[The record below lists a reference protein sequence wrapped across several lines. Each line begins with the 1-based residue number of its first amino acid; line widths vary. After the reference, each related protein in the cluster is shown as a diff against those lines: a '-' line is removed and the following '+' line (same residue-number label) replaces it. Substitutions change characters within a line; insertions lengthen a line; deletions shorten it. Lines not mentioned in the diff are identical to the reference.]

1 MGVSSRFPAL
11 AFRDFRLFWC
21 GQAISLSGTW
31 MHSVA
36 QSWLVY
42 SLTHSPLYLGLI
54 ASLSSLPILLFTVF
68 GGMVADRYPKRTI
81 LIITQFLSAVPAV
94 FVAVLADLAI
104 IKVWH
109 VGAAALFLGIINAF
123 DVPTRQSF
131 LAEVVDRSA
140 ITNAI
145 ALNSAAFNGARILG
159 PMIAGFVIA
168 QVGIPACFYLN
179 ALSFIAML
187 FALFHIKARGVLPQ
201 EGKGLAQD
209 MAAGWRFV
217 VREPSVFPIMA
228 LIAVFSLFGIPYIT
242 LLPILADD
250 VLGAGVTG
258 LSMLVASAGAG
269 SFVAAIAMALRGD
282 IAGKKKFMPL
292 SAIVFSVAITLIP
305 FSENLHIST
314 VLIWFAG
321 WGVVS
326 FLATAN
332 SFIQHAVPD
341 ALRGRVMSLYTLV
354 FLGLAPIG
362 NSMIGILAHAFG
374 TLFSL
379 KLTGIICIAA
389 SALLVYTFR
398 RSHQEVRP

>member
-1 MGVSSRFPAL
+1 MGITSRFPAL

-21 GQAISLSGTW
+21 GQVISLSGTW

-68 GGMVADRYPKRTI
+68 GGMVADRYPKRTV
-81 LIITQFLSAVPAV
+81 LIVTQFLSAVPAL
-94 FVAVLADLAI
+94 FVAILADLHI
-104 IKVWH
+104 ITVWH
-109 VGAAALFLGIINAF
+109 VGAAALALGIINAF

-131 LAEVVDRSA
+131 LVEVVDRSA

-159 PMIAGFVIA
+159 PVIAGFVIA
-168 QVGIPACFYLN
+168 LVGIPACFYLN
-179 ALSFIAML
+179 ALSFIAVL
-187 FALFHIKARGVLPQ
+187 FALSRIRARGVIPR
-201 EGKGLAQD
+201 EGKSMRQD
-209 MAAGWRFV
+209 LAAGWRFV

-228 LIAVFSLFGIPYIT
+228 LIAIFSLFGIPYMI
-242 LLPILADD
+242 LLPVLADD

-258 LSMLVASAGAG
+258 LSLLVASAGIG
-269 SFVAAIAMALRGD
+269 SFVAAMSMALRGD
-282 IAGKKKFMPL
+282 AANKEKFMPWPAL
-292 SAIVFSVAITLIP
+292 VFSLAITLIP
-305 FSENLHIST
+305 FSDNLYISM
-314 VLIWFAG
+314 LLMWFAG

-326 FLATAN
+326 FLAAAN

-362 NSMIGILAHAFG
+362 NSLIGVLAHSVG
-374 TLFSL
+374 TPLSL
-379 KLTGIICIAA
+379 KLTGLICIAA
-389 SALLVYTFR
+389 SAVLARTFWHAQR
-398 RSHQEVRP
+398 EVKL